1 MVVARTTPRRTQKE
15 RSDSTTAD
23 LVAAARKL
31 FAEQGY
37 AATSLDQITR
47 AAKVTKGAL
56 YHHFQGKPAIFRAVC
71 EEEQRQLNELQS
83 KAFRSKSDA
92 WEGFQAGCLAYL
104 TAAGDPGF
112 QRIMLLDA
120 PGVLGWEGV
129 RAVESDTWE
138 MSLEGLRRAMKAGRI
153 PRRAPEPLLEV
164 LFGALGGAA
173 MAIARADDQQA
184 AQRAMSREVRRVLD
198 GLSTD

>member
-1 MVVARTTPRRTQKE
+1 MATPAERRAA
-15 RSDSTTAD
+15 TTAA
-23 LVAAARKL
+23 LLR
-31 FAEQGY
+31 
-37 AATSLDQITR
+37 AATSLFGSDGYDATSIDQV
-47 AAKVTKGAL
+47 AAGGGVTKGAL

-71 EEEQRQLNELQS
+71 EQEQRRLNELQS
-83 KAFRSKSDA
+83 AAFRSKADPWS
-92 WEGFQAGCLAYL
+92 GFQAGCEAYL
-104 TAAGDPGF
+104 QAAADPGF

-129 RAVESDTWE
+129 REVERQTYE

-184 AQRAMSREVRRVLD
+184 AHREVSREIRRVLK
-198 GLSTD
+198 GLAVS